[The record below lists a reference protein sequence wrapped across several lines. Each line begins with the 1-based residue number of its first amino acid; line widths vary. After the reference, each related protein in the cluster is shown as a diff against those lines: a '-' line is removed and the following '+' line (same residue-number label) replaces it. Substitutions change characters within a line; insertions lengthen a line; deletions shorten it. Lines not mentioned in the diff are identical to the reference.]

1 VTKLKPIISFGL
13 RLLVSIVVFYL
24 IFSSINVEGVAGTI
38 MSANVALLLFAMLC
52 QFLSTLIASYRWTLV
67 LQQLNFGKDFSFYLR
82 SFFKG
87 SFFNQGL
94 PTSIGGDAL
103 RVLDV
108 ARLGYRK
115 RDAFYGVAV
124 DRGLGLAGLLV
135 FNLFAH
141 FLRPDLLPEK
151 AFLAINVMVLLGLAG
166 FIAIYYVQR
175 VKLFEEVKVTRIF
188 YRISQR
194 LNVVLHDFGSI
205 VKQFGLSFV
214 VHLFAVLAIMF
225 LGKSVGMEFDLLT
238 YMVIVPPVI
247 LLTIV
252 PVSLAGWGV
261 REGGMI
267 GLFSLIGADNTMV
280 LSMSILYGVC
290 LIVTS
295 LPGLAVYLASKH
307 HL

>member
-1 VTKLKPIISFGL
+1 MSAIKPIISFGL
-13 RLLVSIVVFYL
+13 RLLVSIAVFYL
-24 IFSSINVEGVAGTI
+24 IFRSIDVEGVTGTI
-38 MSANVALLLFAMLC
+38 LSANVVLLLLAMVS
-52 QFLSTLIASYRWTLV
+52 QFLSTLVASYRWSLV
-67 LQQLNFGKDFSFYLR
+67 MRQLNFGENFLFYLK

-108 ARLGYRK
+108 ARLGHRK

-141 FLRPDLLPEK
+141 LLRPDLLPEK
-151 AFLAINVMVLLGLAG
+151 VFIAINALVLLGIVG
-166 FIAIYYVQR
+166 FILIYYIQR
-175 VKLFEEVKVTRIF
+175 VQLFEDLKVTRIF

-194 LNVVLHDFGSI
+194 LNTVLHDFGSV
-205 VKQFGLSFV
+205 VKQFGLSFI
-214 VHLFAVLAIMF
+214 VHLFAVLAISL
-225 LGKSVGMEFDLLT
+225 LGGAVGMEFDLLT

-267 GLFSLIGADNTMV
+267 GLFTLIGADNTMV

-295 LPGLAVYLASKH
+295 LPGLFVYLSSKH

>member
-1 VTKLKPIISFGL
+1 MSLIKPIISFAL
-13 RLLVSIVVFYL
+13 RLLVSIAVFYL
-24 IFSSINVEGVAGTI
+24 IFRSIDVKSVTGTI
-38 MSANVALLLFAMLC
+38 LNANVVLLLFAMGC
-52 QFLSTLIASYRWTLV
+52 QFLSTMIASYRWTLV
-67 LQQLNFGKDFSFYLR
+67 MQQLGFGKDFPFYLR

-108 ARLGYRK
+108 ARLGHRK

-141 FLRPDLLPEK
+141 LLRPDLFPEK
-151 AFLAINVMVLLGLAG
+151 VFIALNVLVLLGVAG
-166 FIAIYYVQR
+166 FIAIYYFQR
-175 VKLFEEVKVTRIF
+175 LHLFENFKITVVF

-194 LNVVLHDFGSI
+194 LNIVLHDFGSV
-205 VKQFGLSFV
+205 VKQFGLSFI
-214 VHLFAVLAIMF
+214 VHLFAVLSIMF

-247 LLTIV
+247 LLTII

-267 GLFSLIGADNTMV
+267 GLFTLIGADNTMV
-280 LSMSILYGVC
+280 LSMSILYGVV

-295 LPGLAVYLASKH
+295 LPGLFVYLASKH